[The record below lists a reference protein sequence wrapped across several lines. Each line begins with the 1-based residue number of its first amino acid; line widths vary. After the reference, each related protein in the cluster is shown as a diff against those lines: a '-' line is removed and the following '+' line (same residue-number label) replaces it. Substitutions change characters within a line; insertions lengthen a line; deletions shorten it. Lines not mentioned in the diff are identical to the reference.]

1 VVLAEEP
8 WHKQEAVVAET
19 AETAA
24 SRLGGKPLVAP
35 LAEAALGRPASAAL
49 LAEAEELLEPQG
61 SHSRQAEQ
69 PAGPLAV
76 ALALGIIEK
85 VQRCLCIRQGGEAGA
100 AALAEPWVGA
110 RLAAQEL
117 PAAAAAGTTT

>member
-1 VVLAEEP
+1 M
-8 WHKQEAVVAET
+8 AET

-24 SRLGGKPLVAP
+24 SRLGGKRLVAP

-69 PAGPLAV
+69 PAGLL

-100 AALAEPWVGA
+100 AAPAEPWPEAG

-117 PAAAAAGTTT
+117 LAAAAAGTTT